1 MPTRCETCVVSIVLR
16 SAGGRQLDIGVLP
29 IGFESGGI
37 GRQRLTPTTVLP
49 SKTTPSRMISIGA
62 SGQGRSRRIHRPPA
76 RNTVPQAIQK
86 PLSFRS
92 ICQRANSAVRMRAP
106 TPRRN
111 HPQGTS
117 ASIEIPTQMK
127 KTAHATESSCRAWSL
142 VSVDDLGPKAGC
154 VLVIALSLFQKRAI
168 AVRALT
174 CVNSGI
180 GNTGLGPSE
189 SPRTKFA
196 AVYRLWIPKTDVGRP
211 RLSLVFF
218 APSFPLSSCKDRPS
232 QPKKRGDTEPK
243 SEHKCASLCSSETWR
258 PIAILFFALSHLHY

>member
-37 GRQRLTPTTVLP
+37 GRQRLTPMTVLP

-127 KTAHATESSCRAWSL
+127 KTAHATESSCWAWSL

-196 AVYRLWIPKTDVGRP
+196 AAYRLWILKRTSAASQFDIFRALALEPLIVMRVASALP
-211 RLSLVFF
+211 RQC
-218 APSFPLSSCKDRPS
+218 SSGAKLDRPVEIEPS
-232 QPKKRGDTEPK
+232 ERG
-243 SEHKCASLCSSETWR
+243 CG
-258 PIAILFFALSHLHY
+258 

>member
-37 GRQRLTPTTVLP
+37 GRQRLTPMTVLP

-154 VLVIALSLFQKRAI
+154 VLVIALSLLPFQEARNRSSCI
-168 AVRALT
+168 DLRQF
-174 CVNSGI
+174 GYRQH
-180 GNTGLGPSE
+180 
-189 SPRTKFA
+189 RTWTVGVA
-196 AVYRLWIPKTDVGRP
+196 THQIRCRVSVMDPKTDVGRV
-211 RLSLVFF
+211 SV
-218 APSFPLSSCKDRPS
+218 
-232 QPKKRGDTEPK
+232 
-243 SEHKCASLCSSETWR
+243 
-258 PIAILFFALSHLHY
+258 